1 MMSESKHN
9 DLKEWYI
16 SNFNL
21 FENKLNGN
29 SESPFHTIRKSA
41 ISAFADLG
49 FPTTKNEEW
58 RHTNIAPILK
68 HKFKIAK
75 ADDAVDRDTVKRF
88 TFSHLDQNILVFV
101 NGHYSERLSVLTSL
115 PNDVVISSLNKAF
128 TENRALLESHL
139 GKYAEFS
146 KETFTALNTAFA
158 EDGAVIRVPDNV
170 TVPQPL
176 HIIYVN
182 SSADEHIA
190 SPRNLILMGKGSQ
203 LKLIE
208 SYHGISNS
216 SYFTNMVT
224 EVYVAENANLEYV
237 KYQDQGKTAFH
248 VSNTNICQQ
257 RDSVFS
263 QVTLDLG
270 GSFVRNNTN
279 VLLNDINCETHLLGF
294 FLGKENQLIDNHTFI
309 DHAKPHCFSNELY
322 KGILDDKSTGV
333 FNGKILVRPDAQ
345 KTNALQSNKTLLL
358 TNDAAIHAKPQLEIF
373 ADDVKCTH
381 GATIGQLDDEALFYL
396 RARGIGEEVAGAML
410 RHAFISDVLSHID
423 IPELRQILD
432 DRIIEHFKNIA

>member
-9 DLKEWYI
+9 DLKDWYV

-29 SESPFHTIRKSA
+29 SESPFHNIRKSA

-68 HKFKIAK
+68 HKFKVAK
-75 ADDAVDRDTVKRF
+75 ADEAVDHDIVKRF
-88 TFSHLDQNILVFV
+88 TFNNLDQNVLVFV
-101 NGHYSERLSVLTSL
+101 NGYYSEKLSSLTSL
-115 PNDVVISSLNKAF
+115 PNEIAISSLNKAF
-128 TENRALLESHL
+128 KEDQALLDSHL

-146 KETFTALNTAFA
+146 KDTFTALNTAFTV
-158 EDGAVIRVPDNV
+158 DGAVIRVPDNV
-170 TVPQPL
+170 SVPQPL
-176 HIIYVN
+176 HIIYIN
-182 SSADEHIA
+182 SSANEHIA
-190 SPRNLILMGKGSQ
+190 SPRNLILMGKGSK

-208 SYHGISNS
+208 SYHGMSNS
-216 SYFTNMVT
+216 SYFNNMVT
-224 EVYVAENANLEYV
+224 EVYVAENANLEYI
-237 KYQDQGKTAFH
+237 KYQDQSKKAFH
-248 VSNTNICQQ
+248 VSNTNICQE

-263 QVTLDLG
+263 QVNLDLG
-270 GSFVRNNTN
+270 GALVRNNTN
-279 VLLNDINCETHLLGF
+279 VLLNDVNCESHLFGFYLGTD
-294 FLGKENQLIDNHTFI
+294 NQLIDNHTFI
-309 DHAKPHCFSNELY
+309 DHANPHCFSNELY

-358 TNDAAIHAKPQLEIF
+358 TNDASIHAKPQLEIF

-396 RARGIGEEVAGAML
+396 RARGISKEVAGAML
-410 RHAFISDVLSHID
+410 RHAFISDVLSNIA

-432 DRIIEHFKNIA
+432 DRIIEHFKSIA